1 MMRVLAVPPFE
12 ALDPLLPRR
21 AGSDPETR
29 EAVRRI
35 LGQKLL
41 FEPGKQRRHSHSAR

>member
-1 MMRVLAVPPFE
+1 MIRRISVPPFE

-29 EAVRRI
+29 EIVA
-35 LGQKLL
+35 GDP
-41 FEPGKQRRHSHSAR
+41 PGRARPG